1 MRSVVVIGGGAA
13 GVAAVETLRREGY
26 EGALTLLCGEPVLPY
41 DRPPLSKQVLTGTW
55 DQQRT
60 RLRERQQ
67 YSDLG
72 VRLLH
77 ARARELDPGRR
88 AIRLDDGTVLEYEGL
103 VIATGVRPRRLPG
116 GSHLTAGVHVLRDRP
131 DATEIRTAFEAGGRV
146 VIVGAGFLG
155 LEVAAAARGM
165 GLDVTVVE
173 PLDHPMLRQ
182 VGPAI
187 APVVAD
193 LHRDRGV
200 DLRLGVGVGA
210 IRDEGG
216 RVTAVELTDGTAVPA
231 DCVLVSIGAVP
242 EVDWLQG
249 SGLPLGDGIECDEFC
264 KAAPGVYAA
273 GDVASWFNP
282 RYGRRMRLEHR
293 MNATEQGTA
302 AARNLLHGDTKPFSP
317 LPYFWTDQYD
327 VKIQAHGLLPADA
340 EVTIEEGTP
349 ADGRFVA
356 SYRADGRLMGVLAW
370 NAPKLILP
378 FRKLLLEEQA
388 AR

>member
-1 MRSVVVIGGGAA
+1 
-13 GVAAVETLRREGY
+13 
-26 EGALTLLCGEPVLPY
+26 
-41 DRPPLSKQVLTGTW
+41 
-55 DQQRT
+55 
-60 RLRERQQ
+60 
-67 YSDLG
+67 
-72 VRLLH
+72 
-77 ARARELDPGRR
+77 
-88 AIRLDDGTVLEYEGL
+88 
-103 VIATGVRPRRLPG
+103 
-116 GSHLTAGVHVLRDRP
+116 
-131 DATEIRTAFEAGGRV
+131 
-146 VIVGAGFLG
+146 
-155 LEVAAAARGM
+155 
-165 GLDVTVVE
+165 
-173 PLDHPMLRQ
+173 MLRQ

-200 DLRLGVGVGA
+200 DLRLGVGVGG

-242 EVDWLQG
+242 EVDWLRG

-273 GDVASWFNP
+273 GDVASWLNP

-302 AARNLLHGDTKPFSP
+302 AARNLLHGDAKPFSP

-327 VKIQAHGLLPADA
+327 VKIQAHGVLPADA
-340 EVTIEEGTP
+340 EVAIEEGTP
-349 ADGRFVA
+349 EDGRFVA